1 MLGERLRS
9 VGFVTGLRRSTR
21 RITTMPNNECPKKET
36 ITKEANKALADLK
49 KVTDKHTGL
58 DLELKSVKDSLTVI
72 AMDNH
77 HHA

>member
-1 MLGERLRS
+1 
-9 VGFVTGLRRSTR
+9 
-21 RITTMPNNECPKKET
+21 MPNNECPKKET